1 MVSLRWI
8 PKAESEILFF
18 SRAGLSYLGSS
29 GLCLSGGSMEP
40 HALEEHRPVASP
52 QNFVLCEHTPLGEK
66 ELRDGTKQAHLP
78 LLHIMSFWQ
87 NPVRKLVCPPCWG
100 HSWSLGN
107 SSFSTT
113 TQTGFKTEQT
123 SNAFFCKSCKA
134 DFQKLSN
141 VRGTS
146 RVLLIIS
153 FLYN

>member
-8 PKAESEILFF
+8 PKAEFEILFF

-29 GLCLSGGSMEP
+29 GLCLSGGSREP

-113 TQTGFKTEQT
+113 TQLASRQSKPQMP
-123 SNAFFCKSCKA
+123 SSVNY
-134 DFQKLSN
+134 
-141 VRGTS
+141 VRLTS
-146 RVLLIIS
+146 RNRVMSEEHQEYYL
-153 FLYN
+153 